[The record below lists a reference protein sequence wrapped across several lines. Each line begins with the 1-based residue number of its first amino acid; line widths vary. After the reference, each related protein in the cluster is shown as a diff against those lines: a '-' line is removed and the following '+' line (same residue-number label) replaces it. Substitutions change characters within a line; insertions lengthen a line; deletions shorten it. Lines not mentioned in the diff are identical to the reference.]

1 MDFDLS
7 KPQKLLKDSARAF
20 LARECKPERVR
31 ALMET
36 DTAHD
41 DALWQGIADQGW
53 TGLVIPEEYGGLG
66 LGLVELA
73 AVAEEMGRA
82 CLPGGFISTLTAAA
96 LIERA
101 GNAEQR
107 AKYLEPIAAGELKVT
122 LAFLEE
128 SANWDASAVNLE
140 ATRDGGKF
148 CLTGKKLFVADAG
161 VADLLICVA
170 RDGGSSGSVGENLLL
185 LPVERGAE
193 GLTVKAMPSMDGT
206 RKLYEV
212 GFEGVTLAEADV
224 LGADGDARGA
234 LGGALEVGCAALCAE
249 MVGGMQWVLDTT
261 VEYAKTR
268 QQFGR
273 AIGSFQAVQ
282 HQCADMLLMTES
294 ARSAAYYAAWALTE
308 GDASASV
315 AVSISKAY
323 CSDAYREV
331 CNRGVQIHGG
341 IGFTWEHDL
350 QLYYKR
356 SKSSETLFGDA
367 TFHRERIA
375 RIIVDGHDTEKSE
388 RRAQAAN
395 LE

>member
-7 KPQKLLKDSARAF
+7 KPQKLLKESARA
-20 LARECKPERVR
+20 LLVRECGPGRVR
-31 ALMET
+31 ELMET
-36 DTAHD
+36 ETAHD
-41 DALWQGIADQGW
+41 EGLWQALADQGW
-53 TGLVIPEEYGGLG
+53 TGLAVPEAQGGLG
-66 LGLVELA
+66 LGLVEMA

-82 CLPGGFISTLTAAA
+82 CLPGAFLSTLFAAA
-96 LIERA
+96 LVERA
-101 GNAEQR
+101 GSAEQR
-107 AKYLEPIAAGELKVT
+107 AKYLEPIAAGELKATVA
-122 LAFLEE
+122 LLEE
-128 SANWDASAVNLE
+128 GASWDVDAVKLG
-140 ATRDGGKF
+140 ATREGGRF
-148 CLTGKKLFVADAG
+148 SLNGRKLFVPDAG
-161 VADLLICVA
+161 IADLLICVA
-170 RDGGSSGSVGENLLL
+170 RDGDSPVL
-185 LPVERGAE
+185 LPFERGAE
-193 GLTVKAMPSMDGT
+193 GLSVKPMPSMDAT

-212 GFEGVTLAEADV
+212 AFEGVSVAEGDA

-234 LGGALEVGCAALCAE
+234 LGGALEVATAVLCAE

-282 HQCADMLLMTES
+282 HMCADMLLMTES

-308 GDASASV
+308 NDPAARAAVSV
-315 AVSISKAY
+315 AKAY

-331 CNRGVQIHGG
+331 ANLGVQVHGG

-367 TFHRERIA
+367 SYHRERIA
-375 RIIVDGHDTEKSE
+375 RLVI
-388 RRAQAAN
+388 
-395 LE
+395 